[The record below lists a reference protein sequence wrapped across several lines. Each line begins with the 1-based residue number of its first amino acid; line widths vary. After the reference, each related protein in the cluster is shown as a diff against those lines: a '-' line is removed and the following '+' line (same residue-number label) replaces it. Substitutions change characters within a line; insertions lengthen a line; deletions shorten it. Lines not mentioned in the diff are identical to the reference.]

1 MAGFSASS
9 RIRVASVPANPSVH
23 RAFSGIPSAR
33 EFLRE
38 VFVFFRRRNLRQFS
52 ALPLPAFAEA
62 SAGLGILL
70 VRRSLGEGEREGRT
84 IPTKLTHIRLH
95 VNRFGISSACPHCSE
110 FEPPAAP
117 GRHSLIPL
125 REPCRRDA
133 ILMSSPFTQ
142 VAAFLFFFRYFP
154 AGLLS
159 FPNTHTC
166 APMERPARA
175 RTGPRPCEQATRIRR
190 ASTWLLSSATG

>member
-1 MAGFSASS
+1 MFFLNHGNLS
-9 RIRVASVPANPSVH
+9 NPT
-23 RAFSGIPSAR
+23 
-33 EFLRE
+33 
-38 VFVFFRRRNLRQFS
+38 
-52 ALPLPAFAEA
+52 LPLPAFAEA
-62 SAGLGILL
+62 SAGPVILL
-70 VRRSLGEGEREGRT
+70 VRRSFGEGRREGRT

-95 VNRFGISSACPHCSE
+95 VNRIGISAACPHCSE

-133 ILMSSPFTQ
+133 ILTSSPFTQ

-159 FPNTHTC
+159 FPYTHTC

-175 RTGPRPCEQATRIRR
+175 PTGPRQCEQATRIRR